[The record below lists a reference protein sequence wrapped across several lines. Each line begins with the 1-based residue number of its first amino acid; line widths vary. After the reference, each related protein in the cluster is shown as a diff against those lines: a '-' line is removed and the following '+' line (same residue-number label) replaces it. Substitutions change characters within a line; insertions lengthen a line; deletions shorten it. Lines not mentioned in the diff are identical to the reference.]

1 VIGKGNLLQD
11 NQLKP
16 YDVQTVVQR
25 LSPNCCPPSLISLP
39 MRAIFFSSIR
49 EQRRFMSIKTRTNR
63 TNRIKKQTGNGVN
76 RLQTLEGTLLGYQV
90 SEAAG
95 KKAATKR
102 TSIEGQRNETLSP
115 TEPMTVVQA
124 KIDVG
129 FGNSIF
135 IRGQGAGLSW
145 DKGLPLTCI
154 EGSAW
159 VWSTRQA

>member
-1 VIGKGNLLQD
+1 
-11 NQLKP
+11 
-16 YDVQTVVQR
+16 
-25 LSPNCCPPSLISLP
+25 
-39 MRAIFFSSIR
+39 M
-49 EQRRFMSIKTRTNR
+49 
-63 TNRIKKQTGNGVN
+63 N
-76 RLQTLEGTLLGYQV
+76 RLQTLEGTLLGYQL

-115 TEPMTVVQA
+115 TEQMTAVQA

-159 VWSTRQA
+159 VWSTKRAKGKVVFKLLLNDQVWAKGEDVVVEAGTKIEIVPVF

>member
-1 VIGKGNLLQD
+1 
-11 NQLKP
+11 
-16 YDVQTVVQR
+16 
-25 LSPNCCPPSLISLP
+25 
-39 MRAIFFSSIR
+39 MRATLSGLKR

-63 TNRIKKQTGNGVN
+63 TSRIKKQTGNGVN

-95 KKAATKR
+95 KQAATKPA
-102 TSIEGQRNETLSP
+102 SIKGPRNETLSP

-154 EGSAW
+154 EGAAW
-159 VWSTRQA
+159 VWSTKQAKGKMVFKLLLNDQVWAKGEDVVVEAGTKIEIVPVF